1 MLHLRPDTDLFRQR
15 RLVNFLV
22 LICTLILTKIAR
34 LSLKSELASELSKL
48 PPPDVVVVVGLL
60 LLSLAG
66 SGGEEDEAGSVAETD
81 MEDVAG
87 VADEEAAVGEEVDV
101 ASCQTEDQFFS
112 SSFVDR

>member
-1 MLHLRPDTDLFRQR
+1 M
-15 RLVNFLV
+15 
-22 LICTLILTKIAR
+22 
-34 LSLKSELASELSKL
+34 
-48 PPPDVVVVVGLL
+48 VGLE

-101 ASCQTEDQFFS
+101 ASCQTEDQFLAHS
-112 SSFVDR
+112 KVERK